1 MLVGARQD
9 VGETYF
15 TNCTKVQDI
24 HDNSLVRN
32 LVNLS
37 EDTTVQDICDAAMLT
52 AIKRKLK
59 KDRTTEQNRTG
70 KIDSTSSKGQGEIV
84 REEKMHLT
92 KKAKED
98 HPKLHLWLASHFQ
111 LLSNAEILAVESANG
126 TNYATIKGKVVHNL
140 APESQYHSANTIA
153 NLQEYGRQL
162 IVNNIAPAYETYLER
177 KKKEYEKSNG
187 SVDTYEGLLDQY
199 TVATLKCF
207 LRAQKRPYSKNILSE
222 YEQEDNQEFSPRN
235 FLNFILLWK
244 IDTDKIADAV
254 LKHIRELRN
263 SSLEITPAHE
273 D

>member
-1 MLVGARQD
+1 M
-9 VGETYF
+9 
-15 TNCTKVQDI
+15 
-24 HDNSLVRN
+24 
-32 LVNLS
+32 
-37 EDTTVQDICDAAMLT
+37 
-52 AIKRKLK
+52 
-59 KDRTTEQNRTG
+59 
-70 KIDSTSSKGQGEIV
+70 
-84 REEKMHLT
+84 
-92 KKAKED
+92 
-98 HPKLHLWLASHFQ
+98 
-111 LLSNAEILAVESANG
+111 ILAP
-126 TNYATIKGKVVHNL
+126 Y
-140 APESQYHSANTIA
+140 SQYHSANTIA

-207 LRAQKRPYSKNILSE
+207 LSAQKRPYSKNKPDLIKYIVDE

-235 FLNFILLWK
+235 FLNFVLLWK